1 VGLIQ
6 RQVEEAGIPTISIG
20 NMADR
25 MGHIKPPRALLV
37 KFPRG
42 SMLGEPGNVQRQRRV
57 IRDALEALSGM
68 NKPGQLQALPY
79 RWKKP
84 DPE

>member
-1 VGLIQ
+1 MGLIQ
-6 RQVEEAGIPTISIG
+6 RQVEAAGIPTISIG

-42 SMLGEPGNVQRQRRV
+42 SMLGEPGNVERQHRV
-57 IRDALEALSGM
+57 ILDALEALGTM
-68 NKPGQLQALPY
+68 TQPGTVRELPY

-84 DPE
+84 DPA

>member
-1 VGLIQ
+1 MGLIQ
-6 RQVEEAGIPTISIG
+6 REVEEAGIPTISIG

-25 MGHIKPPRALLV
+25 MGHIKPPRAMLV

-42 SMLGEPGNVQRQRRV
+42 SMLGEPGNIQRQRRV
-57 IRDALEALSGM
+57 ILDALKALGAIK
-68 NKPGQLQALPY
+68 NPGTVQELPY

-84 DPE
+84 DPA